1 MLVEVLLVEE
11 GGAVDAGQLGLR
23 RVPAPVGAGEREEL
37 HRLDR
42 RRVLEVG
49 PAAEVG
55 EVALAVE
62 GDRPVGGVDELDL
75 VGLPLGL
82 EETAGLVAID
92 VEALPGSALG
102 DLPADLLLE
111 PLQVVLVDRL
121 GELEVVVEAV
131 LDRRPD
137 RDLRPRIE
145 AAGRLGEQVSGR
157 VAQHREGVRVV
168 PVARRQDLDRGPV
181 GQRQPEVLHPPVE
194 PHEHR
199 LLGELR
205 PDRARR
211 VEAGGAVGELQL
223 RPVGKGHRHR
233 GRAYRAG

>member
-1 MLVEVLLVEE
+1 MI
-11 GGAVDAGQLGLR
+11 GAASCR
-23 RVPAPVGAGEREEL
+23 C
-37 HRLDR
+37 
-42 RRVLEVG
+42 G

-82 EETAGLVAID
+82 EEPAGLVAID
-92 VEALPGSALG
+92 LEALPGSALG

-111 PLQVVLVDRL
+111 PLEVLLVDRL

-145 AAGRLGEQVSGR
+145 PAGRLGEQVSGR

-168 PVARRQDLDRGPV
+168 PVARRQDLDRGAV
-181 GQRQPEVLHPPVE
+181 GKRQPEILHPAVE

-233 GRAYRAG
+233 GEPR